1 MPPCSPSSRVAKAA
15 SIARYT
21 PHKSCSV
28 PITHYPLSGARSVQP
43 HQPGPALARPPTIMA
58 ERYVVLAVVRRCA
71 WYLKY
76 ASSDLRA
83 DREVVM
89 AAVTKSGH
97 ALKYAS
103 DALRADREV
112 VLAAIEHDSS
122 HLKFASDELRCRIVS
137 CWLWSS
143 IVPQCSNIRSMLQHV
158 PDELQADVQVAYR

>member
-1 MPPCSPSSRVAKAA
+1 
-15 SIARYT
+15 
-21 PHKSCSV
+21 
-28 PITHYPLSGARSVQP
+28 
-43 HQPGPALARPPTIMA
+43 MA
-58 ERYVVLAVVRRCA
+58 ERHFVLEVVRRCA

-76 ASSDLRA
+76 ASPELRA
-83 DREVVM
+83 DREVVL
-89 AAVTKSGH
+89 AAVMKCGY
-97 ALKYAS
+97 ALEYAS
-103 DALRADREV
+103 EALRADREV